1 MKTVGRQSP
10 LIGVPKVTST
20 LRAFSRPAA
29 RRTVLGTAFAG
40 ALLAL
45 TALPASAHIVVT
57 VPGGTNDGLGN
68 LNFQVHNE
76 SDTATAVK
84 VSVELPTKTPFA
96 EVNPFVVQNWTIT
109 KSETT
114 FDKPVKSGDFNLS
127 KAVTQVT
134 WTAKPGYEIPSGQL
148 QNFMLNVGPF
158 PETGT
163 LEFPITVTLSDGTT
177 VNWNEPAPADGSEA
191 EHPTPSLDVSTI
203 VAADMGMATPTPTA
217 SPSDNMASGDS
228 SASSDNTVALAVGF
242 SALAIAIVALIVAFM
257 ARKRP
262 SA

>member
-1 MKTVGRQSP
+1 M
-10 LIGVPKVTST
+10 TST

-29 RRTVLGTAFAG
+29 RRTVIGTAIAG
-40 ALLAL
+40 ALLLL
-45 TALPASAHIVVT
+45 TALPASAHIIVT

-84 VSVELPTKTPFA
+84 VSVDLPTKTPFA

-109 KSETT
+109 KTETT
-114 FDKPVKSGDFNLS
+114 FPEPVKSGDFNLS
-127 KAVTQVT
+127 KAVTNVT
-134 WTAKPGYEIPSGQL
+134 WTAKSGYVIPSGQI

-158 PETGT
+158 PATGT
-163 LEFPITVTLSDGTT
+163 MDFPITVTLSDGSV

-191 EHPTPSLDVSTI
+191 EHPTPSLDLST
-203 VAADMGMATPTPTA
+203 VKAADMAMSTPTPSA
-217 SPSDNMASGDS
+217 
-228 SASSDNTVALAVGF
+228 SASSDTSSGSSASDNTLVLAVSFGALALAV
-242 SALAIAIVALIVAFM
+242 VALIVAFL